1 MIKNYALIKSGC
13 VEQVIVAD
21 ADFANA
27 VRAQW
32 DHVEPAPE
40 GVGIGWSWDGQ
51 AFAAPAVPDP
61 GLQPTPV
68 RHISV
73 GAFFDRFGSGK
84 WQILADGSDQCKAVI
99 QDASVRKYIDLDN
112 ADLPAGL
119 AILQAAGHAIDPAA
133 ILDAP
138 IQPSEL
144 P

>member
-21 ADFANA
+21 ADFADVA
-27 VRAQW
+27 GAQW

-51 AFAAPAVPDP
+51 AFAAPAVPEP
-61 GLQPTPV
+61 GPQPTPV

-73 GAFFDRFGSGK
+73 GAFFDRFGTMK
-84 WQILADGSDQCKAVI
+84 WAILRDPDENCKAVVM
-99 QDASVRKYIDLDN
+99 DASVRKYIDLDN
-112 ADLPAGL
+112 PDLPAGL
-119 AILQAAGHAIDPAA
+119 AILQAAGHAIDPGA

-138 IQPSEL
+138 TQPHEL

>member
-1 MIKNYALIKSGC
+1 MIKNYALIKGGC

-32 DHVEPAPE
+32 DHVAPAPE

-51 AFAAPAVPDP
+51 AFAAPPAPDP
-61 GLQPTPV
+61 GPQPTPM

-73 GAFFDRFGSGK
+73 GAFFDRFGTMK
-84 WQILADGSDQCKAVI
+84 WAILRDPDENCKAVVM
-99 QDASVRKYIDLDN
+99 DASVRKYIDLDN
-112 ADLPAGL
+112 PDLSAVL
-119 AILQAAGHAIDPAA
+119 AFLQAAGHAIDPGA

-138 IQPSEL
+138 IQPHEL

>member
-27 VRAQW
+27 VRAHW

-51 AFAAPAVPDP
+51 AFSAPAVPEP
-61 GLQPTPV
+61 GPQPTTV

-73 GAFFDRFGSGK
+73 GAFFDRFSGEKWAILGSVDSQVQGVVK
-84 WQILADGSDQCKAVI
+84 
-99 QDASVRKYIDLDN
+99 DASVRKYIDLDN

-133 ILDAP
+133 IIDAP
-138 IQPSEL
+138 VQPHEL